1 MQNKANMPATAT
13 WRELRQLV
21 RDFVTPRLIVS
32 SSVWALSVWA
42 LSVWALSFEHC
53 CGGSVFIY
61 SCHLLRLGWTHT
73 CRGGKQETLLHQ
85 NLYSCA
91 PFSVQS
97 DMSLYGKDASVGISL
112 FLIPKLFSTKLTV
125 PDTAVEI
132 IIINVLAQ
140 LLWWE
145 FKCCVNNKGPAEKFP
160 RAWSVRWTPHWMLWF
175 QSYAYHIEQSRPQC
189 RQWWVMSWVSLIGAE
204 LGQRDGM
211 SYFFPNRQITQNA
224 LTTSFGQVRHPFV
237 ETNASARRHWSSNE
251 CSGSCSP
258 SSVRLDTCRSAKQE
272 TPFLQQNLY
281 SYAPFSVQSD
291 TALYGKDASAGDC
304 TWYGSWNYDF
314 RVLAHLALITTN
326 PLKIAS
332 GLISQVDP
340 ALDEMISELCMP

>member
-1 MQNKANMPATAT
+1 MPATAT

-91 PFSVQS
+91 PFSAQS

-140 LLWWE
+140 LLW
-145 FKCCVNNKGPAEKFP
+145 
-160 RAWSVRWTPHWMLWF
+160 
-175 QSYAYHIEQSRPQC
+175 
-189 RQWWVMSWVSLIGAE
+189 
-204 LGQRDGM
+204 
-211 SYFFPNRQITQNA
+211 
-224 LTTSFGQVRHPFV
+224 
-237 ETNASARRHWSSNE
+237 
-251 CSGSCSP
+251 
-258 SSVRLDTCRSAKQE
+258 
-272 TPFLQQNLY
+272 
-281 SYAPFSVQSD
+281 
-291 TALYGKDASAGDC
+291 
-304 TWYGSWNYDF
+304 
-314 RVLAHLALITTN
+314 
-326 PLKIAS
+326 
-332 GLISQVDP
+332 
-340 ALDEMISELCMP
+340 